1 MTAVT
6 THHRAVGLLINA
18 PPENVAPVARELARR
33 RLNASFALSSAP
45 SPHDLGA
52 LRRKGDDAIP
62 RLDVGGPFHSLGTKG
77 RLVND
82 ATALGLGKGFMYEPS
97 SDFTPTQYLL
107 AHAAGGSPV
116 LGAAESSAGD
126 PVPPVH
132 RGEIV
137 QVDVDGPRVAWN
149 ATLDSLHNR
158 LAARQLH
165 AVTVP
170 ALVNSSAR

>member
-1 MTAVT
+1 MNASPTTAVT

-52 LRRKGDDAIP
+52 LHRKGDDAIP

-107 AHAAGGSPV
+107 AHAAGGSPF
-116 LGAAESSAGD
+116 SA
-126 PVPPVH
+126 PP
-132 RGEIV
+132 R
-137 QVDVDGPRVAWN
+137 
-149 ATLDSLHNR
+149 
-158 LAARQLH
+158 AAR
-165 AVTVP
+165 AIPFRRYTEVRSCRSTSTGRGSP
-170 ALVNSSAR
+170 GTRPWTRCTTALRRGNSMP

>member
-1 MTAVT
+1 MT

-62 RLDVGGPFHSLGTKG
+62 RLDVGGPFHSLGTEG

-97 SDFTPTQYLL
+97 SDFYADPYLL
-107 AHAAGGSPV
+107 AHAAGLPRSRRRREQRGRS
-116 LGAAESSAGD
+116 L
-126 PVPPVH
+126 PPVY

-158 LAARQLH
+158 LAARRLH

-170 ALVNSSAR
+170 ALVSSSAR